1 MARAAAATLGLLAL
15 HTSLPSAA
23 AGGTGLADTY
33 YVAGAATASGRYE
46 RLSVRCNSKPVY
58 RQVGGG
64 FALFDP
70 AGRDTTWAIGEAAV
84 ATKCGNS
91 AHSEYLSYTCT
102 RPPGP
107 PTTAPQVACLAPG
120 YSHLAPLRVQ
130 SLATAMPR
138 MARRAQASGCRPTPR
153 AGTPRLRSAS
163 PPA

>member
-70 AGRDTTWAIGEAAV
+70 AGRDTTWAIGRQPSRPNAATTHTVSIYRIHDHQVLPPPRHKLPAWHRVSRTLNV
-84 ATKCGNS
+84 A
-91 AHSEYLSYTCT
+91 
-102 RPPGP
+102 
-107 PTTAPQVACLAPG
+107 
-120 YSHLAPLRVQ
+120 
-130 SLATAMPR
+130 
-138 MARRAQASGCRPTPR
+138 
-153 AGTPRLRSAS
+153 
-163 PPA
+163 

>member
-15 HTSLPSAA
+15 HTSLPPAA
-23 AGGTGLADTY
+23 AGGTGLADAY
-33 YVAGAATASGRYE
+33 YVVGAATTSGRYE

-84 ATKCGNS
+84 ATKCGNN
-91 AHSEYLSYTCT
+91 ANSEYLSYT

-107 PTTAPQVACLAPG
+107 PATTPQVACLAPG
-120 YSHLAPLRVQ
+120 FSDSQCRLAKSIRLAPN
-130 SLATAMPR
+130 
-138 MARRAQASGCRPTPR
+138 CPTPQYLVYHSLLL
-153 AGTPRLRSAS
+153 TPLSLHS
-163 PPA
+163 H